1 MGGYDMLI
9 PLEILLKKINKIKE
23 NKIPPRKQLELEEIL
38 PEDIPK
44 RDSPFPSPPPNK
56 RVIIIDI

>member
-44 RDSPFPSPPPNK
+44 EIALFLPHLQIK
-56 RVIIIDI
+56 ELL